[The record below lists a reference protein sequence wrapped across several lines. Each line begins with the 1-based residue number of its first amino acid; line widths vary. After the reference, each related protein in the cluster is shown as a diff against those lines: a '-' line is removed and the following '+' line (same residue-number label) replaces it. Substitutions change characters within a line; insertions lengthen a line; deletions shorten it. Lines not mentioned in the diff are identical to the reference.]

1 MGKIILGIDPGSL
14 SMGFGIIEIMPS
26 HTYKLITYGVFSLKR
41 HNDHMLRMHH
51 IHVHMNELLKT
62 YHPDEVAIEAIFY
75 GANVQSAL
83 KLGKAQGVAIAT
95 ALARQ
100 IPVAE
105 YEPRKVKKAITG
117 NGNASKEQVAS
128 MVNRILNITTPHPI
142 LDASDALA
150 IALCHSQQNHI
161 LKQADQKAQA

>member
-1 MGKIILGIDPGSL
+1 MGKIILGIDPGSI
-14 SMGFGIIEIMPS
+14 SMGFGIIEITLP
-26 HTYKLITYGVFSLKR
+26 HTYKLIKYGVFSLRK
-41 HNDHMLRMHH
+41 HKDHMLRMRH
-51 IHVHMNELLKT
+51 IHIHMNELLKT

-75 GANVQSAL
+75 GTNVQSAL

-100 IPVAE
+100 IPVVE

-117 NGNASKEQVAS
+117 NGSASKEQVAS
-128 MVNRILNITTPHPI
+128 MVNRMLNITTPHPI

-150 IALCHSQQNHI
+150 IALCHSQQNNI
-161 LKQADQKAQA
+161 LKQANT